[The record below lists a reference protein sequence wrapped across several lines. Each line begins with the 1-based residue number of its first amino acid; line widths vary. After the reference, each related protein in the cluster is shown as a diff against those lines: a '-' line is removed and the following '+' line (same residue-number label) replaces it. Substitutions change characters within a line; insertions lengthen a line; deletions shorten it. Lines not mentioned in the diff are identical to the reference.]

1 MAICVRKAVTSD
13 AEGIA
18 KVHVDTWR
26 TTYQGIVPDAYLSNL
41 SYDKR
46 RSRWDKILLHPESQD
61 ATYVAEDD
69 SKIVLG
75 WVSCGLDRDND
86 PVYKGE
92 VYGLYVLQK
101 MQRRGIGRQL
111 MLAAVQDLKRRGFN
125 SMILWV
131 LADNPS
137 KHFYEKLGGEHV
149 QTRDVTIG
157 SKVLKE
163 FGYGW
168 KDLDSIATQPT
179 KLDKGE
185 EHEKPTTT

>member
-1 MAICVRKAVTSD
+1 MAICVRKALTSD
-13 AEGIA
+13 AEVIA

-26 TTYQGIVPDAYLSNL
+26 ATYQGIIPDEYLSNL
-41 SYDKR
+41 SYDQR

-69 SKIVLG
+69 SKTVLG

-92 VYGLYVLQK
+92 VYGLYVIQK
-101 MQRRGIGRQL
+101 MQRRGIGRRL
-111 MLAAVQDLKRRGFN
+111 MLAAVQDLKHRGFN
-125 SMILWV
+125 SMMLWV

-137 KHFYEKLGGEHV
+137 RYFYEKLGGEHV

-157 SKVLKE
+157 GKVLKE

-168 KDLDSIATQPT
+168 KNLDSVAPKNARIP
-179 KLDKGE
+179 KIDGKRGV
-185 EHEKPTTT
+185 P